1 MAILTIS
8 RMFGTGARVL
18 GEALATRL
26 GYSFFDHELIQMVAE
41 QAKVS
46 TDWVETMERTGEG
59 KFQKLL
65 ETLVPQ
71 SLMDMIRNADYSYRD
86 EEIYTDML
94 GHVINRIAAEGNAII
109 LGRGGQYI
117 LKDRPD
123 TYHVLLVADLDYRI
137 DYVRS
142 RFELTKKQALLAV
155 AMEDKRRVNLYRKLG
170 RVDYNQPDHYH
181 AVFNMRR
188 SEVAQAVDMLCALLE
203 GRKQHNEE

>member
-41 QAKVS
+41 QANVS
-46 TDWVETMERTGEG
+46 ADWVETMERTAEG
-59 KFQKLL
+59 KFQKFLA
-65 ETLVPQ
+65 TLVPK
-71 SLMDMIRNADYSYRD
+71 SLMEAILNADYGDRE

-94 GHVINRIAAEGNAII
+94 AHVIQKIAAEDNAII

-137 DYVRS
+137 GHIRK
-142 RFELTKKQALLAV
+142 RFELTKRQALLAV

-170 RVDYNQPDHYH
+170 KVDYNQTDHYH
-181 AVFNMRR
+181 VVFNMRR
-188 SEVAQAVDMLCALLE
+188 TETQHACSMLCALLA
-203 GRKQHNEE
+203 GNQS